1 VRAVDAL
8 RRAMESPSSAGH
20 LLDRAAGI
28 LRAQFLLRGAALG
41 DHVYAGPGLLVD
53 GDGDL
58 IIGDRV
64 ALHGGIVASALSC
77 ARGARL
83 EIGSE
88 SIFNYGVRIHARA
101 FVKVGSRCRF
111 GSMVYV
117 SDTGRHG
124 TRSVVV
130 EDDVWLA
137 HGAIIEPGVRVGA
150 GSVVSAGSVVTS
162 DVPPASMAVG
172 NPARSLPLRLVDT
185 GSHATGPLDALR
197 NHCVAGA

>member
-1 VRAVDAL
+1 MADA
-8 RRAMESPSSAGH
+8 PSAGH

-28 LRAQFLLRGAALG
+28 LRAQFLLRGAGLG
-41 DHVYAGPGLLVD
+41 RHVYAGRGLLVD
-53 GDGDL
+53 GDGDVIL
-58 IIGDRV
+58 GDRV

-83 EIGSE
+83 EIGAE
-88 SIFNYGVRIHARA
+88 SIFNYGVRIDARA
-101 FVKVGSRCRF
+101 FIMIGARCRF
-111 GSMVYV
+111 GSMVYI
-117 SDTGRHG
+117 SDTGRNG
-124 TRSVVV
+124 SRGVVV

-172 NPARSLPLRLVDT
+172 NPARSLPLRLVGART
-185 GSHATGPLDALR
+185 HTMGPLAPLR
-197 NHCVAGA
+197 SQCTAGA